1 MFKSVKISLWMS
13 RYKLQYTKTSH
24 HMNNTTRC
32 KLRSQS
38 KRETWTGRV
47 KVKLTVEKRKGNNL
61 HFHTPIFK
69 MFLYV
74 YFGSSPYIFYT
85 LTYMVQLMCV
95 VCVYSTSLCT
105 LIYMKI
111 IYIYIYLFIIYYIH
125 NPSQG

>member
-1 MFKSVKISLWMS
+1 
-13 RYKLQYTKTSH
+13 
-24 HMNNTTRC
+24 MNNTTRC

-38 KRETWTGRV
+38 KRETWTGR
-47 KVKLTVEKRKGNNL
+47 VKLTVEKRKGNNL

-111 IYIYIYLFIIYYIH
+111 IYIYIFIYNILYT
-125 NPSQG
+125 